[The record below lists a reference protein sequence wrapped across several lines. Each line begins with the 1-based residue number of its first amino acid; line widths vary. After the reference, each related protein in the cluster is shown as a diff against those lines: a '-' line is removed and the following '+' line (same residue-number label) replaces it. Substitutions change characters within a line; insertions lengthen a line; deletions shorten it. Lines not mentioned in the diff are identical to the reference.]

1 MAEYK
6 ITLNDSIL
14 QDMLANPNAL
24 GDLMSEVLNQVL
36 AAQATEQ
43 VGAAPYG
50 RGEIRKNY
58 RNGARERELTT
69 RIGTLNLRVPQLRIG
84 GALKT
89 ELFSRYQRSEQAFAA
104 ALMEMVINGV
114 STRKVSRITEEL
126 CGAEFSK
133 STISELCKTL
143 DPKIAEWRNRPL
155 GCFPFILVDGIV
167 TKVRIDGR
175 VRPQSMLIA
184 TGVNPEGYRE
194 ILGFYVGDSESE
206 HTWSEFFAS
215 LKARGLLGVDLVV
228 SDQHKGLVKAIQTH
242 FQGASWQ
249 RCQTHFMRNIVD
261 STPKALATEVR
272 DRVRAIFQAPD
283 AATARTLL
291 EATLRDYA
299 ERAPKAMACLEAG
312 IDDALAIMA
321 LPSYYRKRLRTT
333 NSVERLNEEIR
344 RRERVIRIFPNVA
357 SLERLIGALLMEMDE
372 EELGSR
378 KYFEMREYE
387 DWKKGCKAA

>member
-6 ITLNDSIL
+6 IILNDSFV
-14 QDMLANPNAL
+14 QDMLSNPNAV
-24 GDLMSEVLNQVL
+24 GDLMSEVLNQIL
-36 AAQATEQ
+36 SAQATEQ
-43 VGAAPYG
+43 IGAMPYE
-50 RGEIRKNY
+50 RSGERRNY
-58 RNGARERELTT
+58 RNGVRERALTT
-69 RIGTLNLRVPQLRIG
+69 RFGTLNLQVPQLRIG

-89 ELFSRYQRSEQAFAA
+89 ELFTRYQRSEQAFVA

-133 STISELCKTL
+133 STVSELCKRL

-155 GCFPFILVDGIV
+155 GYFPFVLVDGIV

-175 VRPQSMLIA
+175 VRPQSMLVA

-194 ILGFYVGDSESE
+194 VLGFYVGDSESE

-215 LKARGLLGVDLVV
+215 LKARGLTGVDLVV
-228 SDQHKGLVKAIQTH
+228 SDEHKGLVKAIQTH

-261 STPKALATEVR
+261 ATPKALATEVR
-272 DRVRAIFQAPD
+272 DRVRAILQAPD

-291 EATLRDYA
+291 ETTLRDYA

-378 KYFEMREYE
+378 KYFEMGEYE
-387 DWKKGCKAA
+387 SWKKGCKAA

>member
-6 ITLNDSIL
+6 ITLNDSLL

-36 AAQATEQ
+36 AAQATDQ
-43 VGAAPYG
+43 VGVAPYE
-50 RGEIRKNY
+50 RGEVRKNY
-58 RNGARERELTT
+58 RNGVRERALTT
-69 RIGTLNLRVPQLRIG
+69 RIGTLNLQVPQLRVG

-89 ELFSRYQRSEQAFAA
+89 ELFARYQRSEQAFVA

-155 GCFPFILVDGIV
+155 GCFPFVLVDGIV

-184 TGVNPEGYRE
+184 TGVNPEGFRE

-206 HTWSEFFAS
+206 RTWSEFFAS
-215 LKARGLLGVDLVV
+215 LKARGLSGVDLVV

-242 FQGASWQ
+242 FQSASWQ
-249 RCQTHFMRNIVD
+249 RCQTHFMRNIID
-261 STPKALATEVR
+261 SVSKAHAAEVR

-283 AATARTLL
+283 SATARTLL
-291 EATLRDYA
+291 ESTLRDYA
-299 ERAPKAMACLEAG
+299 DRAPKAMACLEAG

-357 SLERLIGALLMEMDE
+357 SLERLVGALLMEMDE
-372 EELGSR
+372 EELGGR
-378 KYFEMREYE
+378 KYFKMGEYE
-387 DWKKGCKAA
+387 NWKKGCKAA

>member
-6 ITLNDSIL
+6 IILNDSFV
-14 QDMLANPNAL
+14 QDMLSNPNAV
-24 GDLMSEVLNQVL
+24 GDLMSEVLNQIL
-36 AAQATEQ
+36 SAQATEQ
-43 VGAAPYG
+43 IGAMPYE
-50 RGEIRKNY
+50 RSGERRNY
-58 RNGARERELTT
+58 RNGVRERALTT
-69 RIGTLNLRVPQLRIG
+69 RFGTLNLQVPQLRIG

-89 ELFSRYQRSEQAFAA
+89 ELFTRYQRSEQAFVA

-133 STISELCKTL
+133 STVSELCKRL

-155 GCFPFILVDGIV
+155 GHFPFVLVDGIV

-175 VRPQSMLIA
+175 VRPQSMLVA

-215 LKARGLLGVDLVV
+215 LKARGLTGVDLVV

-261 STPKALATEVR
+261 ATPKALATEVR
-272 DRVRAIFQAPD
+272 DRVRAILQAPD

-291 EATLRDYA
+291 ETTLRDYA

-378 KYFEMREYE
+378 KYFEMGGYE
-387 DWKKGCKAA
+387 SWKKGCIAA